1 MKLRQNQRKNRRAA
15 FTLMEMLV
23 VVAIIVALA
32 GIGGFFIFRA
42 YNDSQRDVARI
53 NIQNIADACMQYSLK
68 HGNRLPADLD
78 TLTRKSER
86 GYGPYLEQKDL
97 IDPWGNRYQYQQRT
111 LQTGGIRPEIWTEK
125 DGVKISNLED
135 SQ

>member
-1 MKLRQNQRKNRRAA
+1 MQLRQDNRRTRRAA

-42 YNDSQRDVARI
+42 YNDSQRDLARMQI
-53 NIQNIADACMQYSLK
+53 KYIEDACDLYKIK
-68 HGNRLPADLD
+68 HQNKLPADLD

-86 GYGPYLEQKDL
+86 GYGPWLEQKDL
-97 IDPWGNRYQYQQRT
+97 IDPWGTRYQYQQRT
-111 LQTGGIRPEIWTEK
+111 LQTGGIKAEVWTER
-125 DGVKISNLED
+125 DGIKITNIEEN
-135 SQ
+135 Q

>member
-1 MKLRQNQRKNRRAA
+1 MKLRKNRRNRRAA

-53 NIQNIADACMQYSLK
+53 NIQNIADACMQYSMKL
-68 HGNRLPADLD
+68 GNKLPPDLD

-97 IDPWGNRYQYQQRT
+97 IDPWGNRYQYQPR
-111 LQTGGIRPEIWTEK
+111 QTQQSGTRAEIWTEK